1 MTATQ
6 HRSGGL
12 DANAR
17 GLAVLGVAL
26 LVGFLLLLKAGDG
39 GSAEAVK
46 TAGGTKPTIDTSGLT
61 DESTTTTPDD
71 TTTSSSEPS
80 GTTHDPSEVKVVVLN
95 GSGLTGVAKSTSETV
110 GGKGYQMLDPSNAAA
125 GRVEATTVYYSEGYQ
140 SEAAA
145 IAELLGK
152 TADSVGPKPTQSLGT
167 GSDKANVV
175 VVLGKDTAPAGSTTT
190 TTESSST
197 TTN

>member
-46 TAGGTKPTIDTSGLT
+46 TGGTKPTVDTSGIT

-71 TTTSSSEPS
+71 TTTSSSEPNGS
-80 GTTHDPSEVKVVVLN
+80 SRDPSEVKVVVLN

-125 GRVEATTVYYSEGYQ
+125 GRVDATTVYYSEGYEA
-140 SEAAA
+140 EAAA

-152 TADSVGPKPTQSLGT
+152 TSDSVGPKPTQSLGT
-167 GSDKANVV
+167 GSDTANVV